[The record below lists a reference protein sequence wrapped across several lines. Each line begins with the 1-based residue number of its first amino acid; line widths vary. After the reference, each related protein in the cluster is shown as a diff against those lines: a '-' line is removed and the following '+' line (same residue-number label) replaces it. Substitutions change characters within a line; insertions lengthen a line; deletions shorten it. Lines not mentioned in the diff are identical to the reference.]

1 MLFSIFGESMSKPKK
16 YKGETIF
23 DHLPE
28 YLPTTN
34 IENPVFVKL
43 PPDKKDSRLK
53 DIEREIVHYW
63 EIIHPMMKEYMIM
76 LSRYVNEFGEGTDD
90 LVHLRRSLDIE
101 LSNSAQLSDEN
112 RKLKTQISDL
122 VVDKKVL
129 NEKVEDLMKQR
140 PTLTAEEIQ
149 AMKLM
154 VSSKYDISSE
164 SLEEMMKKAVQETR
178 ESEEI
183 TKTREERAK
192 MEKELEDAKKHF
204 EKTQTEVGETFQKKI
219 LELQSKIDDLE
230 EELSK

>member
-1 MLFSIFGESMSKPKK
+1 MSKPRK

-28 YLPTTN
+28 YLPSTN
-34 IENPVFVKL
+34 IDNPVFVKL

-63 EIIHPMMKEYMIM
+63 EIVHPMMKEYFIM
-76 LSRYVNEFGEGTDD
+76 LTRYVNEFGEGTDD

-112 RKLKTQISDL
+112 RKLKAQISDL
-122 VVDKKVL
+122 VIDKKVL
-129 NEKVEDLMKQR
+129 NEKIDDLMKQKS
-140 PTLTAEEIQ
+140 TLTAEEIE

-154 VSSKYDISSE
+154 VSSKYEVSSGSIDDI
-164 SLEEMMKKAVQETR
+164 MKKAVQEAR

-183 TKTREERAK
+183 AKTREERAK

-204 EKTQTEVGETFQKKI
+204 EKTQSEVGETFQKKI
-219 LELQSKIDDLE
+219 LELQSRIDDLE
-230 EELSK
+230 EELSKYKNE

>member
-1 MLFSIFGESMSKPKK
+1 MSKLKK

-23 DHLPE
+23 DYLPE

-34 IENPVFVKL
+34 VESPVFVKL

-63 EIIHPMMKEYMIM
+63 EIVHPMMKEYIIM

-90 LVHLRRSLDIE
+90 LIHLRRSFDIE
-101 LSNSAQLSDEN
+101 LSNSTQLSDEN
-112 RKLKTQISDL
+112 RKLKAQISDL
-122 VVDKKVL
+122 VIDKKVL
-129 NEKVEDLMKQR
+129 NEKVEDLMKQK

-154 VSSKYDISSE
+154 VSSKFEVSSGNI
-164 SLEEMMKKAVQETR
+164 EEMMRKAVQEAR

-183 TKTREERAK
+183 VKTREERAK
-192 MEKELEDAKKHF
+192 MEKELESAKNHF
-204 EKTQTEVGETFQKKI
+204 EKTQAEVGETFQKKI
-219 LELQSKIDDLE
+219 LELQSRIDDLE
-230 EELSK
+230 EELSKYKSA